1 MDFGQALRQLG
12 RSLCAWLAA
21 CLAWLRKRL
30 HATASHASDIAA
42 ESGGPL
48 GLLARLRG
56 MWRAVAFLILAL
68 VIAYPLAAWWISI
81 IDDNPD
87 FGVAANSL
95 KPTQSVAIANAAALI
110 DREVNDYGWTPNDTF
125 LWPTV
130 LLDNMPNYQMG
141 MLTAL
146 SHFATTLAS
155 TDPQNSD
162 LKEAAELLQYPPD
175 VWVWQ
180 PSASLWPASSE
191 HKYNNAI
198 EALTRY
204 NAGLL
209 TGTAHFDVRA
219 GTLKAILARI
229 GTDFDQAS
237 TSIDSRISNRSGFLF
252 INNKADDVFYTS
264 KGELY
269 AYYILLK
276 GTERD
281 FAGVIKDRGLAQN
294 WRRMMESLHA
304 GIGLRPWFVL
314 NAEPDSQF
322 VPCVL
327 CSEGFY
333 LLRARAEMQ
342 DIANRLAK

>member
-1 MDFGQALRQLG
+1 MDFGQALRQFG
-12 RSLCAWLAA
+12 RSLRAGFAA

-30 HATASHASDIAA
+30 HATASRAFDMAA
-42 ESGGPL
+42 DSGGAL

-56 MWRAVAFLILAL
+56 IWRVVAFFVLAL
-68 VIAYPLAAWWISI
+68 VIIYPLAAWWIST

-95 KPTQSVAIANAAALI
+95 KSAQSAEIANAAALL

-125 LWPTV
+125 LWPTT
-130 LLDNMPNYQMG
+130 LLDNMPNYQIG

-204 NAGLL
+204 NSGLL
-209 TGTAHFDVRA
+209 AGTARLDASA
-219 GTLKAILARI
+219 GTLRAILARI

-237 TSIDSRISNRSGFLF
+237 TLIDSRISNRSGFLF

-276 GTERD
+276 GAERD
-281 FAGVIKDRGLAQN
+281 FAGVIKERGLAQN
-294 WRRMMESLHA
+294 WRRMMDSLRA

-322 VPCVL
+322 APCML

-333 LLRARAEMQ
+333 LLRTRAEMQ
-342 DIANRLAK
+342 DITNRLAK

>member
-12 RSLCAWLAA
+12 RSLRAWFAA
-21 CLAWLRKRL
+21 CLACLRKRL

-56 MWRAVAFLILAL
+56 MRRVVAFLIVAL
-68 VIAYPLAAWWISI
+68 VIIYPLAAWWMST

-87 FGVAANSL
+87 FGVAANGL
-95 KPTQSVAIANAAALI
+95 KPNQSAAIANAAALI

-209 TGTAHFDVRA
+209 AGTARLDTRA
-219 GTLKAILARI
+219 STLKAILARI
-229 GTDFDQAS
+229 RIDFDETS
-237 TSIDSRISNRSGFLF
+237 TSIDRRISDRSGFLF

-264 KGELY
+264 KGEMY

-276 GTERD
+276 GVERD
-281 FAGVIKDRGLAQN
+281 FAGVIRERGIAKN
-294 WRRMMESLHA
+294 WRQMMDSLRA
-304 GIGLRPWFVL
+304 GVALRPWLVL

-322 VPCVL
+322 APCVL
-327 CSEGFY
+327 CSVGFY
-333 LLRARAEMQ
+333 LLRAGDEMQ
-342 DIANRLAK
+342 KLEDKLK